1 MDLILMLYFTAVADE
16 MNFSFAAEELYLSQS
31 SLSKR
36 IKSLE
41 KQLGVELFT
50 RSSHYIGLTPAG
62 EALLPYARSISI
74 ELETLHEITEKFV
87 LPNKRLRIASISLL
101 TTYAIDG
108 LLSEFIIANPNI
120 DVSLSEISSDQALVL
135 LHNACVDACI
145 VYAEQNSLDEG
156 DNTIT
161 LTPER
166 LVVAMNSRNPLSQQ
180 KSISLKKLRNM
191 KIAMVSERDEP
202 FILNYLNKYCRTV
215 NIDLQIEKMGVWIYT
230 LESILSNETTVSIV
244 PQTLAE
250 HYHLS
255 FIPIADVPAF
265 SLSLVTGRDYRLPI
279 LQKFA
284 KALRMHFAK
293 INHNPL
299 IE

>member
-41 KQLGVELFT
+41 KKLGVELFT

-74 ELETLHEITEKFV
+74 ELETIHKITEKFV
-87 LPNKRLRIASISLL
+87 SPNKRLHIASLSLL

-108 LLSEFIIANPNI
+108 LLSEFIIANPDIN
-120 DVSLSEISSDQALVL
+120 VSLSEISSDQALVL
-135 LHNACVDACI
+135 LRRECVDACI

-180 KSISLKKLRNM
+180 KSISLKELRNM

-202 FILNYLNKYCRTV
+202 FILNYLNKYCRTA

-230 LESILSNETTVSIV
+230 LESILSNETTVSII

-250 HYHLS
+250 HYHLPFS
-255 FIPIADVPAF
+255 PIADIPAF
-265 SLSLVTGRDYRLPI
+265 SLSLVTGNHHLPI
-279 LQKFA
+279 LQKFV
-284 KALRMHFAK
+284 KALHMHFAK